1 MKMRMRDDDMEVGEA
16 NPKSWLIDA
25 YLRMGESLELLMNLG
40 ITKDEVKEME
50 DYLKNTDDEMGNA
63 IWLIANYD
71 AKNWMKNEGIK
82 EDL

>member
-1 MKMRMRDDDMEVGEA
+1 
-16 NPKSWLIDA
+16 
-25 YLRMGESLELLMNLG
+25 
-40 ITKDEVKEME
+40 ME

-71 AKNWMKNEGIK
+71 AKIWMKNEGIK